1 MILWLSFLLPVPL
14 CQQGVTKRK
23 AQAYGLWDWGG
34 EMGQSIHAVFC
45 ITPVLA
51 GTHLGS
57 IPFEA
62 GLAEITY
69 ILL

>member
-1 MILWLSFLLPVPL
+1 MG
-14 CQQGVTKRK
+14 CGT
-23 AQAYGLWDWGG
+23 G